1 MTTAIQS
8 PDLGGLVPRW
18 ILQPFDP
25 NDKTNLAPY
34 RVLHF
39 IALAV
44 VVNRF
49 LPVDSPILQWR
60 ALAPLVQCGRKSLQ
74 VFCTGIVLSF
84 CAHAAIELSLNALW
98 VQIAVGA
105 IGISLMTAAAYCGT
119 RSKGRDGAL
128 ASPDRIGEL
137 A

>member
-1 MTTAIQS
+1 MTTAIRS
-8 PDLGGLVPRW
+8 PDLGGLVPHW

-44 VVNRF
+44 VVTRF
-49 LPVDSPILQWR
+49 LPLDSPILQWR
-60 ALAPLVQCGRKSLQ
+60 ALAPLIQCGRKSLQ

-98 VQIAVGA
+98 IQIVVGA
-105 IGISLMTAAAYCGT
+105 IGISLMTAVAYCGT
-119 RSKGRDGAL
+119 RSKGRDRPL
-128 ASPDRIGEL
+128 ASPVRIGEL

>member
-1 MTTAIQS
+1 M
-8 PDLGGLVPRW
+8 
-18 ILQPFDP
+18 LQPFDP

-44 VVNRF
+44 VVTRF
-49 LPVDSPILQWR
+49 LPLDSPILHWR
-60 ALAPLVQCGRKSLQ
+60 ALAPLIQCGRKSLL

-84 CAHAAIELSLNALW
+84 CAHAAIELGLNALW
-98 VQIAVGA
+98 IQIAVGV
-105 IGISLMTAAAYCGT
+105 IGISLMTAVAYCWT
-119 RSKGRDGAL
+119 RSKERDRAL
-128 ASPDRIGEL
+128 SSPVRVGEL

>member
-1 MTTAIQS
+1 VTTATRF
-8 PDLGGLVPRW
+8 PDIGNLVPHW

-39 IALAV
+39 IALAIV
-44 VVNRF
+44 VTRF
-49 LPVDSPILQWR
+49 LPLDSPILRWR
-60 ALAPLVQCGRKSLQ
+60 ALAPLIQCGRKSLQ
-74 VFCTGIVLSF
+74 VFCLGIVLSF
-84 CAHAAIELSLNALW
+84 CAHAVIELSLNSFW

-105 IGISLMTAAAYCGT
+105 TGISLMTAVAYCRT
-119 RSKGRDGAL
+119 WSKQRDRVL
-128 ASPDRIGEL
+128 PSPAQIGEL